1 MRSEQ
6 EEEDLKR
13 ELLFKFEILKKSYK
27 HCDIPEFTI
36 HSDYHAMQRE
46 YDSSVRRLSLDTTV
60 DSYKQYLIGGFMLVE
75 WFLGSVLRFDMKGF
89 TQQQIISMS
98 SYERLLIELGEKS
111 YVPGGSKW
119 PVELRLLLLIVIQ
132 AAIFIISKIIAKKT
146 GANLLN
152 MINSTIHAPAAAMSQ
167 KKRKMK
173 GPSIDL
179 DDLPDADEFD
189 ED

>member
-1 MRSEQ
+1 M
-6 EEEDLKR
+6 
-13 ELLFKFEILKKSYK
+13 
-27 HCDIPEFTI
+27 
-36 HSDYHAMQRE
+36 
-46 YDSSVRRLSLDTTV
+46 
-60 DSYKQYLIGGFMLVE
+60 
-75 WFLGSVLRFDMKGF
+75 VLRKRSTVRHEGIYSATNHFD
-89 TQQQIISMS
+89 
-98 SYERLLIELGEKS
+98 ELLGEKS